1 MYTAWCAQV
10 EVGSLGEQAPIA
22 WRYCGN
28 QFKMWRQEAG
38 ISREQVGAEANY
50 SPDTITSFERGA
62 RRPPTKLLVLG
73 DEMFGARG
81 KLKAAAQYLEPE
93 KFPSRTQDFMDCEAR
108 AIALQSYQGMLIP
121 GLLQSEDFARAM
133 LTAHYPPL
141 DEETIEVRTAARVER
156 RQLLFRKPPSYFAFV
171 IDEIALRRE
180 VGGPEVMR
188 GQCELLLELG
198 TLRNVDIQVMP
209 ISRGA
214 HVGLTGP
221 ITVLETG
228 DHELYA
234 HEEGQTLSALY
245 SDPEAVGKLSQRISI
260 IRMQALSTEESSEF
274 VKREAESW

>member
-10 EVGSLGEQAPIA
+10 EVGSLGEQVPIA

-38 ISREQVGAEANY
+38 ISREQVGAESNY
-50 SPDTITSFERGA
+50 SPDTITSFERGV
-62 RRPPTKLLVLG
+62 RRLPTRLLALG

-93 KFPSRTQDFMDCEAR
+93 KYPPRAREFMDCEAR
-108 AIALQSYQGMLIP
+108 AIALQSYQGMLVP

-133 LTAHYPPL
+133 LSAHYPPL

-171 IDEIALRRE
+171 VDEIALRRE

-198 TLRNVDIQVMP
+198 ALRNVDIQVLP

-214 HVGLTGP
+214 HVGLGGP
-221 ITVLETG
+221 FVVLETA
-228 DHELYA
+228 DHEQYA
-234 HEEGQTLSALY
+234 FEEGQTFSALY
-245 SDPEAVGKLSQRISI
+245 SDPETVGRLSRRISM
-260 IRMQALSTEESSEF
+260 IRMQALSTEESAEF
-274 VKREAESW
+274 IKREADSW